1 MSIKTRKI
9 HYQEKVEKKRGNKW
23 KKVGDIFV
31 FLLFQI
37 RRNWKEKEE
46 MKKKRD
52 YFGIFQNQ
60 IEQ

>member
-9 HYQEKVEKKRGNKW
+9 HYWGKVEKKRGNIW

-46 MKKKRD
+46 KKKKRD
-52 YFGIFQNQ
+52 CFRMF
-60 IEQ
+60 